1 MLQLRTT
8 LTLTATV
15 LAALALAAC
24 SSPSGSMSGMDHG
37 SSPVMSSPAMAAG
50 TFNDADTTFA
60 TGMVPHH
67 MQAVTMADMILKKD
81 DIDPAVIDLAKKIKA
96 AQGPEITTMN
106 SWLTAWGNPIGMPTS
121 MPGMDMDTGMGMMS
135 DADMAALDAA
145 TGVTASK
152 LFLTE
157 MIQHHQGAID
167 MANIEVASGKNRDAL
182 LLAKNII
189 ASQTAE
195 IQTMKD
201 LLGTLQ

>member
-1 MLQLRTT
+1 
-8 LTLTATV
+8 
-15 LAALALAAC
+15 
-24 SSPSGSMSGMDHG
+24 
-37 SSPVMSSPAMAAG
+37 MAAG